1 MHGLV
6 IGSLRVRRGGRLVGV
21 DWCCLVGSGFPPS
34 YVIRDPLATVGQART
49 LRALAGL
56 LANPAAEIPAS
67 AWVDARPRAYV
78 PSRYALCYWG
88 GPTYSA
94 ALDPS
99 RAISRLP
106 RDAVRLLRGKE
117 QRYRPYAPLA
127 GDGRSGVVCSEVAT
141 RHAVALDAM
150 LRRGGFRPDVEL
162 GPSWTY
168 VLRAAK
174 VNRTLWQISFE
185 PILPHGQWEAMGG

>member
-1 MHGLV
+1 M
-6 IGSLRVRRGGRLVGV
+6 
-21 DWCCLVGSGFPPS
+21 
-34 YVIRDPLATVGQART
+34 IRNPLATAAEARI

-56 LANPAAEIPAS
+56 LANPAGRAPDKPGSTHDHAPTS
-67 AWVDARPRAYV
+67 PRGT
-78 PSRYALCYWG
+78 RALLRG

-94 ALDPS
+94 ALHLS
-99 RAISRLP
+99 RALP
-106 RDAVRLLRGKE
+106 LPPGCGPLLRGKE
-117 QRYRPYAPLA
+117 QTYRPHAPPA
-127 GDGRSGVVCSEVAT
+127 VDERPGVVCSEVAT
-141 RHAVALDAM
+141 GDTVALDAM